1 MGSYP
6 SIRAEMVKTIQAVL
20 FNNVPVPQALADF
33 DAKGN
38 EILRRFEA
46 TYQGKTLP

>member
-1 MGSYP
+1 
-6 SIRAEMVKTIQAVL
+6 
-20 FNNVPVPQALADF
+20 VPAQQALEDF

-46 TYQGKTLP
+46 TYAGKSLL